1 MNKLE
6 SVNAHESGTSPA
18 HLAVANEIDLYEI
31 IAIFKRYRWLMI
43 GVVFFV
49 SLATVSFA
57 LLLPKVYRAEVVITP
72 PSIKDVEQLN
82 IFDMET
88 SKKEND
94 FGNYFYVIQ
103 EENLYDKF
111 IRFLSSKQLQHNFFK
126 ENNLLDYWKDEG
138 DNEVNFLEVFHK
150 KFSDKIAIDDLRYQ
164 NKNELETVVITLE
177 GGDEKLIVEWLNKY
191 VVYVDKYTIESIING
206 ITTKAQLQIEGISR
220 QINSL
225 RDVEKSRRLDLIEQY
240 KEAVLVADSLGM
252 TDQVSISF
260 VPYSK
265 LAKKM
270 DITLDPGDSPL
281 YLRGSKALQAGLSVL
296 QQRKNDDPFISNLR
310 NLQQRMKYLSH
321 LDVEKAGINAA
332 SIDQFAFVSGE
343 SVKPNRKLI
352 IVIGFLL
359 GCLMALFAVLIKN
372 WQTSANEKV
381 KNTDRSLQA

>member
-191 VVYVDKYTIESIING
+191 VVYGATILRSI
-206 ITTKAQLQIEGISR
+206 KFEFSAHP
-220 QINSL
+220 
-225 RDVEKSRRLDLIEQY
+225 VF
-240 KEAVLVADSLGM
+240 
-252 TDQVSISF
+252 TDI
-260 VPYSK
+260 
-265 LAKKM
+265 
-270 DITLDPGDSPL
+270 
-281 YLRGSKALQAGLSVL
+281 
-296 QQRKNDDPFISNLR
+296 
-310 NLQQRMKYLSH
+310 
-321 LDVEKAGINAA
+321 
-332 SIDQFAFVSGE
+332 
-343 SVKPNRKLI
+343 
-352 IVIGFLL
+352 
-359 GCLMALFAVLIKN
+359 
-372 WQTSANEKV
+372 
-381 KNTDRSLQA
+381 